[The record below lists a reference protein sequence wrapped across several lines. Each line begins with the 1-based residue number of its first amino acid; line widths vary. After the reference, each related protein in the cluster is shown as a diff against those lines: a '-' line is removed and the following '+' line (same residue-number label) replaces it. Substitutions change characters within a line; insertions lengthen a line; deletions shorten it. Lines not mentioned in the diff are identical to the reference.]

1 MAPVRVLIVDDSTVV
16 RRVLTGALTDD
27 SDIVVAG
34 TAINGRV
41 ALDMIDGLLPDV
53 VVLDIEMPVMD
64 GITTLREIRRRWRWL
79 PVIMFSTLTER
90 GATATFDALA
100 GGAADYVTKPSNTG
114 SMEGAVERIMNE
126 LAPKVK
132 QLARRFA
139 SQHPDRLHYVEAAV
153 APQMIAEPTVAPDR
167 PVARSR
173 PPAPAR
179 APAAPAAAKVPTKP
193 AGAGGRAAVA
203 SSSARK
209 IEAMSPR
216 QPIRLAAPRKQ
227 GRVEAVVMGVSTGGP
242 NALAELLP
250 LLPSGFPVPI
260 LIVQHMPPIFTRMLA
275 ERLDRLCLLPVVE
288 ATAGLSVRPGHV
300 YLAPGDLHLS
310 LKRAAGAV
318 ATEVNSDPPENSC
331 RPSVDVL
338 FRSAADVYGGNVL
351 AVVLTGMGQDGLA
364 GATILHEQGAS
375 VLVQDEESSVV
386 WGMPGYVA
394 RAGIAEAALP
404 LARIAT
410 EMIRRTQ
417 GATLGATR
425 SVGGRNL

>member
-1 MAPVRVLIVDDSTVV
+1 MTPVRVLIVDDAIVV
-16 RRVLTGALTDD
+16 RHVLTDALGNDPEI
-27 SDIVVAG
+27 SVAG
-34 TAINGRV
+34 TAANGQI
-41 ALDMIDGLLPDV
+41 ALDKIGALLPDV

-64 GITTLREIRRRWRWL
+64 GITALREIRRRWRWL

-90 GATATFDALA
+90 GATSTFDALA
-100 GGAADYVTKPSNTG
+100 SGAADYVTKPSNTG
-114 SMEGAVERIMNE
+114 SMEGAVGRIMNE

-139 SQHPDRLHYVEAAV
+139 SQHPQRARFDETPS
-153 APQMIAEPTVAPDR
+153 APATLITMSPLPDR
-167 PVARSR
+167 PL
-173 PPAPAR
+173 PPASRSVGAVTPPPHPRAVVASKSEAQPAR
-179 APAAPAAAKVPTKP
+179 
-193 AGAGGRAAVA
+193 
-203 SSSARK
+203 
-209 IEAMSPR
+209 E
-216 QPIRLAAPRKQ
+216 PIRLAPRRSS
-227 GRVEAVVMGVSTGGP
+227 GLVEAVVIGVSTGGP

-250 LLPSGFPVPI
+250 LLPGDFPVPV

-275 ERLDRLCLLPVVE
+275 ERLQRLCALEVVE
-288 ATAGLSVRPGHV
+288 ASAGLAVRPGRV
-300 YLAPGDLHLS
+300 YLAPGDQHLA

-318 ATEVNSDPPENSC
+318 AAEVTSDPPEHSC

-338 FRSAADVYGGNVL
+338 FRSAAEIYRGNVL

-404 LARIAT
+404 LARIAA
-410 EMIRRTQ
+410 EMVRRTQ
-417 GATLGATR
+417 GPPFGAEAR
-425 SVGGRNL
+425 RAGGRNP